1 MTLLTPVRLHR
12 GFAEV
17 VEREARAARAQ
28 GEDASGELDAF
39 IEAEAQQPETI
50 RSLWQSVGD
59 RACSSALEDSTEV
72 ESEFRRLFDAALAT
86 LGFLRDWAQQFQQGT
101 GRPAKNADLL
111 ERIWQAVV
119 ELEAKI
125 MSDLAWLNAPAPELS
140 AAQYEEAMAD
150 VRRGETV
157 DIEDI
162 IRELQGDLP
171 QGGPGAAG

>member
-1 MTLLTPVRLHR
+1 MTVLTPVRLHR

-28 GEDASGELDAF
+28 GEEASGELDAF
-39 IEAEAQQPETI
+39 IEAEARQPETI
-50 RSLWQSVGD
+50 GGLWKSVCD
-59 RACSSALEDSTEV
+59 RAQSTSLDDGAEV
-72 ESEFRRLFDAALAT
+72 EAEFRRLFDAAMAALS
-86 LGFLRDWAQQFQQGT
+86 FLRDWAQQFQQRT
-101 GRPAKNADLL
+101 GQPTRNADLL

-119 ELEAKI
+119 ELKAKI
-125 MSDLAWLNAPAPELS
+125 MSELAWINAPAPELS
-140 AAQYEEAMAD
+140 DAQYEEAMAA

-171 QGGPGAAG
+171 QGGPGANR